1 VGVNFLGL
9 TPPEAFQFV
18 RKMAAE
24 GVSAIWSDTS
34 DSPEIVNADEK
45 TPLFFGG
52 VAFKYQPQPPN
63 VVDAVR
69 AAAAYTDFIT
79 TSGDETGV
87 PPTTEKVRSIATAVP
102 LERGVAVASGVSARN
117 VARFCEAGATAFLV
131 ASSIALNGDFH
142 HLDPILLR
150 ELIAALPRSP

>member
-1 VGVNFLGL
+1 
-9 TPPEAFQFV
+9 
-18 RKMAAE
+18 
-24 GVSAIWSDTS
+24 
-34 DSPEIVNADEK
+34 
-45 TPLFFGG
+45 
-52 VAFKYQPQPPN
+52 
-63 VVDAVR
+63 
-69 AAAAYTDFIT
+69 
-79 TSGDETGV
+79 
-87 PPTTEKVRSIATAVP
+87 VP